1 MYDGLYSML
10 PADAEIV
17 VHEDHPTLNRRVAEL
32 LGAGE
37 RIDVLST
44 HSKYAPSQSAW
55 LQPLDGGA
63 RGYRPPVRAG
73 RPGARR
79 PPPMALRPGRRGAP
93 RRTRRHGGGM
103 ARRLRRDRRVG
114 SLRPAASRA
123 VLCRH
128 RAPRLVR
135 GRALV

>member
-10 PADAEIV
+10 PADVEIV

-55 LQPLDGGA
+55 LQPLDGLV
-63 RGYRPPVRAG
+63 PKDVVDD
-73 RPGARR
+73 
-79 PPPMALRPGRRGAP
+79 LAP
-93 RRTRRHGGGM
+93 R
-103 ARRLRRDRRVG
+103 
-114 SLRPAASRA
+114 A
-123 VLCRH
+123 VDLCRFDGVLLSVPRNVDVRVLWY
-128 RAPRLVR
+128 RAD
-135 GRALV
+135 